1 MNQNHRA
8 SQPHI
13 TVPPPEQATEGNSF
27 SELLDSAAPPWCRLL
42 REHGRDKK
50 AKKTLLSNLRPSP
63 EIEALWA
70 GTTTAEE
77 DAALE
82 AFVTATGPVLP
93 IIADEQ
99 GNIIDGHRCYR
110 IYKKHNIKEVF
121 VTILKDMTTEEKRH
135 LAVSLNA

>member
-1 MNQNHRA
+1 MLVNLGAGLGDLPLNR
-8 SQPHI
+8 
-13 TVPPPEQATEGNSF
+13 
-27 SELLDSAAPPWCRLL
+27 L
-42 REHGRDKK
+42 REFCSNWK
-50 AKKTLLSNLRPSP
+50 AKKTLLSSLRPSP

-82 AFVTATGPVLP
+82 ASVTATGPVHA
-93 IIADEQ
+93 ITADEQ